1 MDKDIKLLK
10 NISELSGV
18 SGNEKKVRLYIKQQL
33 ENQVDEIFQDNLG
46 SLIAKKGQKGPTI
59 MVAGH
64 MDEVGLM
71 ITQITKD
78 GFLKFQTIGGW
89 YNQVMLAQEWLIE
102 TITGKEVIGVT
113 GVKPPHVIPAN
124 KRNEVQEASQMFID
138 VGASSYDEVIE
149 MGIRLG
155 SFVTPLQ
162 QFRQLGDQKH
172 LLGKAWD
179 NRIGSAV
186 VIEVMRNLKAIPN
199 QIYGTFTVQEE
210 VGLRGAK
217 TSSHLVK
224 PEIVIALDSG
234 IALEI
239 PGAGEK
245 ENQEIGKGPQILI
258 YDGGLIP
265 NQALRNLVIK
275 TAEELNIPYQ
285 EAYIV
290 GGRTDAGN
298 MHLAHNGAAG
308 LSICIPTRNLHSHV
322 SMIHYDD
329 YLNTVKLL
337 SALLIKLDQT
347 TVDKIL
353 DR

>member
-1 MDKDIKLLK
+1 MDKEIKLLK

-18 SGNEKKVRLYIKQQL
+18 SGNEKKVKTYIKQQL
-33 ENQVDEIFQDNLG
+33 ENQVDEILQDNLG
-46 SLIAKKGQKGPTI
+46 SLITKKGQIGPVVMI
-59 MVAGH
+59 AGH

-71 ITQITKD
+71 VTQITKD

-102 TITGKEVIGVT
+102 TVTGEEVVGIT
-113 GVKPPHVIPAN
+113 GVKPPHVIPAS
-124 KRNEVQEASQMFID
+124 KRNEVQEASQMFLD
-138 VGASSYDEVIE
+138 VGASSYDEVIN

-162 QFRQLGDQKH
+162 QFRQMGDQKH

-186 VIEVMRNLKAIPN
+186 VIEVMRNLNEIPN
-199 QIYGTFTVQEE
+199 QVYGTFTVQEE

-217 TSSHLVK
+217 TASNLVK
-224 PEIVIALDSG
+224 PEIAIAIDSGLALDT
-234 IALEI
+234 
-239 PGAGEK
+239 PGAGDK

-265 NQALRNLVIK
+265 NQGLRNLVVN
-275 TAEELNIPYQ
+275 TAKELNIPYQ

-337 SALLIKLDQT
+337 TAVINKLNQK
-347 TVDKIL
+347 TVDEIL